1 MKHMLILTG
10 PQGSGNHMWSKIFA
24 LHPSVYGWQ
33 ELVEEFWIGH
43 DREPFAQ
50 CWADPN
56 QLNNFDWSLSD
67 YYVTS
72 MSMPYMNNG
81 LPTMPDVYNF
91 ATKLQLMDIDVSIG
105 IIGRDRNVL
114 GYQETRVRGADTY
127 HQAVQAI
134 QRLDGFKTVFLS
146 YELLQLYKHQ
156 YLEQIEYDLKWP
168 MALDDPRIEKIIEI
182 DANSKYFQAV
192 DHYWVDD
199 LAKKTSQRWHD

>member
-1 MKHMLILTG
+1 MKKMLILTG

-56 QLNNFDWSLSD
+56 QLEHFNWTQSD

-72 MSMPYMNNG
+72 MSIPYMNNG
-81 LPTMPDVYNF
+81 LPTVPDVYNF
-91 ATKLQLMDIDVSIG
+91 AVKLQIMDIDVQIG

-114 GYQETRVRGADTY
+114 DYQERRVRGADTY
-127 HQAVQAI
+127 SQAVEQI
-134 QRLDGFKTVFLS
+134 KRLDGFKTVFLS
-146 YELLQLYKHQ
+146 YELLQLYRHQ
-156 YLEQIEYDLKWP
+156 YLEQIEHDLKWP
-168 MALDDPRIEKIIEI
+168 MALADPRIEKIIET
-182 DANSKYFQAV
+182 DANSKYFHAV

-199 LAKKTSQRWHD
+199 LAKKTSSKWR